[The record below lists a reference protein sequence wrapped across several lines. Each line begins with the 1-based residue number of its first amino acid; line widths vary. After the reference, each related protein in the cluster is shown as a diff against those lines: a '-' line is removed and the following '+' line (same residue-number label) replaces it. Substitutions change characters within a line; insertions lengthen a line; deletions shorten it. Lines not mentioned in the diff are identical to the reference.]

1 MITVHAVPLEFV
13 QKTWPLA
20 KPHIISGLQEGSGEN
35 SPNMTYNDDHVLSYL
50 VNGNWELFVAVD
62 ENNVMRGAA
71 TISYINYPLHRV
83 AFITAVGGRLI
94 ATQDS
99 FNQLKNLFKARGA
112 TMIQGYG
119 RPAIVR
125 LWERFD
131 FQPRSTLLEV
141 SI

>member
-1 MITVHAVPLEFV
+1 
-13 QKTWPLA
+13 
-20 KPHIISGLQEGSGEN
+20 
-35 SPNMTYNDDHVLSYL
+35 MTYNDDHVLSYL

-119 RPAIVR
+119 RPAIIR
-125 LWERFD
+125 LWRRFD

-141 SI
+141 QIGDYL

>member
-1 MITVHAVPLEFV
+1 MVTVHAVPLEFV

-20 KPHIISGLQEGSGEN
+20 RPHIVAGLQEGSGEN
-35 SPNMTYNDDHVLSYL
+35 SANMTYNDDHVLSYL
-50 VNGNWELFVAVD
+50 VSGNWELFVAVD

-83 AFITAVGGRLI
+83 AFITAVGGKLI

-99 FNQLKNLFKARGA
+99 FTQLKNLFKARGA

-119 RPAIVR
+119 RPAIIR
-125 LWERFD
+125 LWRRFD

-141 SI
+141 SL